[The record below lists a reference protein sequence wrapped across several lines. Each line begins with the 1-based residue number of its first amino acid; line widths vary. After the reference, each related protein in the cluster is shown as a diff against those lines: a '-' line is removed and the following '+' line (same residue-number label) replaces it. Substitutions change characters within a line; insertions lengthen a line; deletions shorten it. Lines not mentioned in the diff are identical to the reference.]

1 MIRRFARDSKAA
13 TAVEFAMISTVLIP
27 LCFAIVGLGIVMWA
41 KDSMQVAASLAARCG
56 AEGVYGTTACTSTAG
71 TQSYAADLVRT
82 WLFGGTVGTDN
93 IIAVSGAPTCRGAA
107 GKFYVVSINSTYFAS
122 GWLPPPLGGVTIS
135 VQACYPMA

>member
-1 MIRRFARDSKAA
+1 MIRRFARDSRGA

-27 LCFAIVGLGIVMWA
+27 LCLAIVGLGIVMWA

-71 TQSYAADLVRT
+71 TQRYTVDLVRA
-82 WLFGGTVGTDN
+82 WLFGG
-93 IIAVSGAPTCRGAA
+93 AVSTENVTAIGGASTCRGAA
-107 GKFYVVSINSTYFAS
+107 GKFYVVSISSTYFAS
-122 GWLPPPLGGVTIS
+122 GWLPPPLGGMTIS